1 MMNPFTSL
9 RSPMLPASRA
19 PRAGALHGCSRLLAL
34 LALVVWLPACSIGGA
49 TREAATLYS
58 PDVRV
63 QASPDW
69 PLVSWQLMVLKPV
82 ASRMVDSPRIS
93 VRPVPGEL
101 QVYRGA
107 SWAQPATDLVEATVL
122 RALEDSGRI
131 PAVARSGT
139 GIRADYKLVMD
150 LRRFESD
157 YAGGA
162 APAATIELAAKL
174 MDSHDQRVVAART
187 FSQVRPADGTD
198 IGRVVAAFEQALQAL
213 ATDLVEWTLRNG
225 EAAHAQAPPAGR

>member
-1 MMNPFTSL
+1 MNPFPDL
-9 RSPMLPASRA
+9 RFPAGFSR
-19 PRAGALHGCSRLLAL
+19 PGARVLRGGARLLAA
-34 LALVVWLPACSIGGA
+34 LALAAWLPACSLGGA
-49 TREAATLYS
+49 TREPATLYA

-63 QASPDW
+63 QADPGW
-69 PLVSWQLMVLKPV
+69 PSVDWQLMVLKP
-82 ASRMVDSPRIS
+82 AAARIVDSPRIA

-131 PAVARSGT
+131 PAVARSGV

-162 APAATIELAAKL
+162 TPRATIELAAKL
-174 MDSHDQRVVAART
+174 LDSHDQRVVAART
-187 FSQVRPADGTD
+187 FRQAQPADGTD
-198 IGRVVAAFEQALQAL
+198 IERVVEAFERALGEL
-213 ATDLVEWTLRNG
+213 ATELVDWTLRSG
-225 EAAHAQAPPAGR
+225 EAAHAQATPPAAGR